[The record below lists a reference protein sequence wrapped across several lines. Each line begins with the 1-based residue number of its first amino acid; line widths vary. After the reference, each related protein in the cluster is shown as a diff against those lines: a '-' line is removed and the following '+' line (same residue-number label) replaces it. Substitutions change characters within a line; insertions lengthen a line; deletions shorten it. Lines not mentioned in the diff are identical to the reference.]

1 MPINSHEPVYA
12 VIIVFIILLFAV
24 ATCIGLRVFRKRRYL
39 QQELEQGQLRN
50 NERVIDTVDDE
61 AINAVISKAFEIL
74 FFILFKAQI
83 ST

>member
-1 MPINSHEPVYA
+1 MPINSNESVYA
-12 VIIVFIILLFAV
+12 VIVVFIILLFAI

-50 NERVIDTVDDE
+50 NEHVIDTVDDE
-61 AINAVISKAFEIL
+61 AINAVTSKVFEIL
-74 FFILFKAQI
+74 FFIPFKAQI

>member
-50 NERVIDTVDDE
+50 NERAIDTVDDE